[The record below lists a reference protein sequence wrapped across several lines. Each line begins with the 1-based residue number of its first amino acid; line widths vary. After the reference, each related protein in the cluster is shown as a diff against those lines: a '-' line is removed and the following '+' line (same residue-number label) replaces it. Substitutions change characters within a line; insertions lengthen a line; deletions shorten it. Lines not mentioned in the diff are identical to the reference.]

1 MISAVVLTKDE
12 EKNLPDCLES
22 IKWVDEIIII
32 DDYSSDGTIGII
44 REIEEIG
51 EHKGKIKIFKRRLAG
66 DFAAQRNYGLR
77 KAKGEWVLFVDADER
92 VSPELAAEIK
102 KEIKNTKVDGFYF
115 KRQDFFGGRA
125 LKYGETANVRLLRLG
140 RKGKGEWR
148 REVHEVWEI
157 KGETEELKNPV
168 FHYPHQALNDFIE
181 HINFHSTLHAQAL
194 QKEGL
199 KPSLLRIIFN
209 PKAKFIQNYIF
220 RLGFLDGTPGI
231 IAALMMSFHSF
242 LAQAKLYFLWKK

>member
-1 MISAVVLTKDE
+1 MISAVVLTKNE
-12 EKNLPDCLES
+12 EKNLQECLES
-22 IKWVDEIIII
+22 VRWVDEIIVI
-32 DDYSSDGTIGII
+32 DDNSTDKTV
-44 REIEEIG
+44 EIAKSLKAKVFS
-51 EHKGKIKIFKRRLAG
+51 HPLNNN
-66 DFAAQRNYGLR
+66 FAEQRNFGLER
-77 KAKGEWVLFVDADER
+77 AKGEWVLFVDADER

-102 KEIKNTKVDGFYF
+102 KEIKNTKVDGFYL

-157 KGETEELKNPV
+157 KGETEELKNPIL
-168 FHYPHQALNDFIE
+168 HYPHQTLSDFID

-194 QKEGL
+194 KKEGVR
-199 KPSLLRIIFN
+199 PSLWRIIFY

-231 IAALMMSFHSF
+231 IVALMMSFHSF
-242 LAQAKLYFLWKK
+242 LARGKLYFLWKK

>member
-1 MISAVVLTKDE
+1 MISAVVLTKNE
-12 EKNLPDCLES
+12 EKNLQECLES
-22 IKWVDEIIII
+22 VKWVDEIIVI
-32 DDYSSDGTIGII
+32 DDNSTDKTV
-44 REIEEIG
+44 EIAKSLKAKVFS
-51 EHKGKIKIFKRRLAG
+51 HPLNNN
-66 DFAAQRNYGLR
+66 FAEQRNFGLER
-77 KAKGEWVLFVDADER
+77 AKGEWVLFVDADER

-102 KEIKNTKVDGFYF
+102 KEIKNTKVDGFYL

-157 KGETEELKNPV
+157 KGETEELKNPIL
-168 FHYPHQALNDFIE
+168 HYPHQTLSDFID

-194 QKEGL
+194 KKEGVR
-199 KPSLLRIIFN
+199 PSLWRIIFY

-231 IAALMMSFHSF
+231 IVALMMSFHSF
-242 LAQAKLYFLWKK
+242 LARGKLYFLWKK